1 MLADAEGLFDDDL
14 GCWKLDGLEGRAV
27 DGGCIEGI
35 DAEDGGVEFVE
46 YGALDHVGD
55 LGSDAAEGFV
65 FFDVNGAMG
74 FSDGLEDGFF
84 IEGTDG
90 SDIHHFRA
98 DAVFGFKDFSGFQAG
113 DDRATVGDEGDVAAL
128 AFDIGDTEGDEEF
141 AVGQFVVGRDI
152 PFFTVEFGALHEHDG
167 IVVADGGLHE
177 AFGVIGV

>member
-27 DGGCIEGI
+27 DGGGIERI

-46 YGALDHVGD
+46 DGALNHVGD
-55 LGSDAAEGFV
+55 LSTDAAEGFV

-84 IEGTDG
+84 VERTDG
-90 SDIHHFRA
+90 ADVDDFGA

-141 AVGQFVVGRDI
+141 AVGEFVVGGDV
-152 PFFTVEFGALHEHDG
+152 PFFTVELGALHEHDG
-167 IVVADGGLHE
+167 IVVADCGLHE